1 MNKDILTIKD
11 IEEAK
16 KYIGYPCLFSDEYFA
31 LCNLDMTDITVGIL
45 SNVKDESELP
55 FFSDITMD
63 YGYRYCLPIPKEC
76 IDEVEEL
83 AKRFN
88 IEQLYAAIK
97 YKVEVKNVQE

>member
-16 KYIGYPCLFSDEYFA
+16 KDIGYPCLFSDEYFA
-31 LCNLDMTDITVGIL
+31 LCNLDMTEVTVGML

-63 YGYRYCLPIPKEC
+63 YGYRYCLPIP
-76 IDEVEEL
+76 EEF

-97 YKVEVKNVQE
+97 YKVEVTNVQE